1 MLSLLAF
8 IAINLFAAALSKL
21 SDIARR
27 RILKKICIVLL
38 SFNLCRYALSPM
50 LGNGLKLPVEFST
63 VSYFMV
69 PIILLT
75 DSKKVQSWAAYS
87 GIMAGFFYYM
97 TMIIAGGKIYAD
109 YPPYDTYISLCCHG
123 TLYLCG
129 LVSLKTTRY
138 KPSDRYIL
146 YFGVGCIALNANLL
160 RPIADNGTRL
170 FIYELMD
177 GIYVRQIIPKEFMRY
192 LTPVNI
198 AVIAVFVLLT
208 ANLFFRLNKVQYEKH
223 LNAIQ
228 ESKPEKAAAK
238 VLSLY
243 TAEEII

>member
-1 MLSLLAF
+1 MLGLNMLSLLAF
-8 IAINLFAAALSKL
+8 IAINLFATELCKL
-21 SDIARR
+21 SDGSRR
-27 RILKKICIVLL
+27 RILQRICIVLL
-38 SFNLCRYALSPM
+38 SLNLCRYALSPL

-63 VSYFMV
+63 VSYFVV

-75 DSKKVQSWAAYS
+75 GSKRIQSWAAYS

-129 LVSLKTTRY
+129 LVSLKTSKY

-146 YFGVGCIALNANLL
+146 YSGVACIALNAHLF
-160 RPIADNGTRL
+160 RHIADNGTRL

-177 GIYVRQIIPKEFMRY
+177 GIYVRQIFPQELMDY
-192 LTPVNI
+192 TTPVNI
-198 AVIAVFVLLT
+198 AIIIVFVLLSVS
-208 ANLFFRLNKVQYEKH
+208 LFFKLNKVQYERHTRATQKSEP
-223 LNAIQ
+223 NKTTVKI
-228 ESKPEKAAAK
+228 
-238 VLSLY
+238 LS
-243 TAEEII
+243 